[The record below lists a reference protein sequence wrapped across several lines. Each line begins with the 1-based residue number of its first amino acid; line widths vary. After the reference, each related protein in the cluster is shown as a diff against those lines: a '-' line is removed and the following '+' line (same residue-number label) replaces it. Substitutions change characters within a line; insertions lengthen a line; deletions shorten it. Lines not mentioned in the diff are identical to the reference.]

1 MANGPEHKAAAAISC
16 LVALSADTDRN
27 DLAEISIS
35 TFAAYCMGRLP
46 DILEPANNPLHRR
59 FFHSMAM
66 GGFVAYGG
74 YKAYQWR
81 PDSWPER
88 AMRAALVAGSIAY
101 ISHLA
106 LDAFTPRSLPLM

>member
-1 MANGPEHKAAAAISC
+1 
-16 LVALSADTDRN
+16 
-27 DLAEISIS
+27 
-35 TFAAYCMGRLP
+35 
-46 DILEPANNPLHRR
+46 
-59 FFHSMAM
+59 MAM